1 MGFVGSLVSGVVDV
15 ITSIVEAVVQIVEV
29 ILELVMTLLGFG
41 GDTTTQVIEYFE
53 VHNFPLFTDVD
64 KSNPLLQTVQSSIL
78 SGSDISADLIFA
90 SAFRSY
96 KGDIRKFIQYIDD
109 DNYIEGFPQVESY
122 ITYPDYTEI
131 TSVLNTLHGAA
142 CTIENAYTRALNVTT
157 WIKYWLQ
164 ENKSYSVE
172 TNKLFLPLAISV
184 TTSPGSTTSSFTN
197 NTVSSNTILL
207 ALADGVAASDTVIGN
222 EVSVNFATVSFNA
235 SANAYTVQ
243 VYDAAGTVSTLP
255 YTVPVRPT
263 GLHYDVTYYLDSNP
277 AVTRLFVYK
286 VGTGTYSDL
295 DNPQNEININ
305 ATVLHA
311 IPAIPLR
318 INNVDYTTRPA
329 AEVTKINE
337 LCNLISLDASEILD
351 KIKNDPDAPSAGDL
365 DHVYINFGIRLW
377 DSSQTG
383 LVYLFT
389 MCENLFPAQGV
400 TKGIYDDTASGDTK
414 PANNVII
421 TTEDYKYLFQFSY
434 MSYAFTSLATINAN
448 SGSAENGYYYSDL
461 SRFNSSNYL
470 VNPYFVSSGKG
481 TYNVGFKADNLT
493 QVANFLAGSGTTNPG
508 TTTSEATN
516 WLQVT
521 GRMNYNNTTPVLQDA
536 DGSVSDLKFLT
547 PDLVY
552 ENNGSGVLRHVLS
565 ASEETTAGQSITYY
579 KAVASGLE
587 AYTITAP
594 IGSLRVVDGD
604 SGKFKMVKFNLG
616 HQDDL
621 MFPFIHNFVANLSNK
636 NVTQLFLSGAHAS
649 IYVAHYEV
657 IVQRTGGFGGLFA
670 IIMIIIIIVVAVYV
684 APAMFG
690 PAATGFGTGGTLGAA
705 GAMGTGIS
713 PMLSAM
719 GFVGSSAGNIL
730 WGPTFMNLVVKFAV
744 NQIIKMAVTEAFGED
759 SAIGQMVGTVLGAV
773 ALSGINYNY
782 ATSTIEFGFGP
793 DAFSFDIDKFIE
805 EWSWTDTFK
814 FMTTDLLEI
823 GGSILT
829 YKAKQGFESL
839 EEEQAAM
846 EKRNTEKLL
855 GLTTKEIAND
865 ELYASLFA
873 TQDTAY
879 NTYSALTSVNVRGTA
894 PTLLASTIYLQQE
907 FYIGALFIDHDQSGF
922 LDRKIEQQAGFDYA

>member
-15 ITSIVEAVVQIVEV
+15 ITSVVEAVVQIVEV

-64 KSNPLLQTVQSSIL
+64 EKNPLLNTVRNAIL
-78 SGSDISADLIFA
+78 SGNDIAGDLIYA
-90 SAFRSY
+90 SAFQSY

-109 DNYIEGFPQVESY
+109 DNYIEGFPQIESY

-142 CTIENAYTRALNVTT
+142 CTIENAYTRAISVTT

-235 SANAYTVQ
+235 STNAYTVQ
-243 VYDAAGTVSTLP
+243 VYDAADIVSTLP

-337 LCNLISLDASEILD
+337 LCDLISLDASELLD
-351 KIKNDPDAPSAGDL
+351 KIKNDPAAPSAGDL

-383 LVYLFT
+383 LAYLFT

-421 TTEDYKYLFQFSY
+421 TTDDYKYLFQFSY
-434 MSYAFTSLATINAN
+434 MSYVFTSLATINAN

-493 QVANFLAGSGTTNPG
+493 QVANFLAGNGTTNPG

-670 IIMIIIIIVVAVYV
+670 IILLVIIIVVAWQV
-684 APAMFG
+684 APYLMGTAGTASF
-690 PAATGFGTGGTLGAA
+690 ATTMGLVAGTGPLGVAW
-705 GAMGTGIS
+705 GA
-713 PMLSAM
+713 
-719 GFVGSSAGNIL
+719 
-730 WGPTFMNLVVKFAV
+730 TFMNFAVKFVV
-744 NQIIKMAVTEAFGED
+744 NKIIQMAVTAAFGEE
-759 SAIGQMVGTVLGAV
+759 SQIGQIFGAVLGAV
-773 ALSGINYNY
+773 AMSGISYDPSAAYN
-782 ATSTIEFGFGP
+782 IGIDFGDTFT
-793 DAFSFDIDKFIE
+793 FDPQKFID
-805 EWSWTDTFK
+805 EWSFMDTMK
-814 FMTTDLLEI
+814 AAVALMDMGGSYLEYVAKDKMGELLEEYEDTKKI
-823 GGSILT
+823 NDALLLDLNT
-829 YKAKQGFESL
+829 KDKKLEDLNKA
-839 EEEQAAM
+839 
-846 EKRNTEKLL
+846 
-855 GLTTKEIAND
+855 
-865 ELYASLFA
+865 LFA
-873 TQDTAY
+873 TQDDTL
-879 NTYSALTSVNVRGTA
+879 NLYSSFVNVRSVAIA
-894 PTLLASTIYLQQE
+894 PLVAPEHMYAAQEHYVFAIIENQYNQTELLE
-907 FYIGALFIDHDQSGF
+907 GKF
-922 LDRKIEQQAGFDYA
+922 LQQAGFDYA